1 MQQGSAADVAML
13 AMLEISKNK
22 QLKELGWKLL
32 LQVNICAKNFLVY
45 NLYPH
50 SLSSFIQPQYFHPLE
65 FQFQY

>member
-32 LQVNICAKNFLVY
+32 LQVNISAKICLVY

-50 SLSSFIQPQYFHPLE
+50 SLSSSIQL
-65 FQFQY
+65 

>member
-32 LQVNICAKNFLVY
+32 LQVKYLCKDSSC
-45 NLYPH
+45 LY
-50 SLSSFIQPQYFHPLE
+50 SLSSLFVKFHSTLI
-65 FQFQY
+65 FSST